1 MTGWPGRLNS
11 FSAFLIDL
19 NALVE
24 DSADARFQA
33 SALAAAARVVPFDSA
48 LWAVG
53 AGTAEGPLVHGVE
66 LLNQPPQMMA
76 DWERIKHLDT
86 LFQAAFARSGEV
98 IVATGDG
105 PADGP
110 PFDPLIQAH
119 TRRYGMREIISTIL
133 LDPPSRL
140 FTAISL
146 YRAHAGYSFS
156 EVDVHVARHV
166 FTHLTLAWTRR
177 RLRSVSAGMST
188 SSPGAIAL
196 ADSHGV
202 LHVASPAFLSAL
214 HAEWPDWAGPV
225 LPPALQPLKDST
237 YSGRNVVGT
246 ATRQGIMV
254 RHELRP
260 RAPIDDLSKREF
272 EVARLVASGLDYRD
286 IAARLKLAPET
297 VRNHLKSIYRKTGAH
312 SRTQLAIMVARTEP

>member
-1 MTGWPGRLNS
+1 MPDWQGRLDR
-11 FSAFLIDL
+11 FSTFLVDL
-19 NALVE
+19 YALVE
-24 DSADARFQA
+24 DSPDAHFQA
-33 SALAAAARVVPFDSA
+33 LALTAAARAVPFDSA

-53 AGTAEGPLVHGVE
+53 AVTAEGPLVHGVE

-119 TRRYGMREIISTIL
+119 TRRYGMQEIISTIL

-146 YRAHAGYSFS
+146 YRARAGNSFS
-156 EVDVHVARHV
+156 EAEVRVARNV
-166 FTHLTLAWTRR
+166 FAHLTLAWTRR
-177 RLRSVSAGMST
+177 RLRSVSAGIGE

-196 ADSHGV
+196 ADSHGL

-214 HAEWPDWAGPV
+214 HTEWPDWAGPV
-225 LPPALQPLKDST
+225 LPPALQQLKDST
-237 YSGRNVVGT
+237 YSGRNFVGT
-246 ATRQGIMV
+246 AASQGTMV
-254 RHELRP
+254 RHQLRP
-260 RAPIDDLSKREF
+260 RGLIDDLSKREF

-297 VRNHLKSIYRKTGAH
+297 VRNHLKNIYRKTGAH
-312 SRTQLAIMVARTEP
+312 NRTQLAIMVTRAEP